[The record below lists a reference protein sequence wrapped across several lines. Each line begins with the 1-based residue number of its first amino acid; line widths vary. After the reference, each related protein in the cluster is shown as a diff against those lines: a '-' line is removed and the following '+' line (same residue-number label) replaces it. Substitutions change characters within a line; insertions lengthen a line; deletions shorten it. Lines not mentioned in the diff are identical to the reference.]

1 MGEFIKLNK
10 TKMLTRTVI
19 NKTRLLQKVGSFNMI
34 RNSARVFSSD
44 IGIGDAGDVLKV
56 NYTEEFDQ
64 GLTAEQKAEMKRFDI
79 FRSNPNDPE
88 DRPKYMSYYI
98 DTNKCGPMFLCKLID
113 GLLTQEMST
122 LTKDSRN

>member
-1 MGEFIKLNK
+1 
-10 TKMLTRTVI
+10 MLRGQP
-19 NKTRLLQKVGSFNMI
+19 RLPFMYQS
-34 RNSARVFSSD
+34 RYFSSNV
-44 IGIGDAGDVLKV
+44 GIGDMPDVFKV

-98 DTNKCGPMFLCKLID
+98 DTK
-113 GLLTQEMST
+113 
-122 LTKDSRN
+122 